1 MQVPTDPIPRPTPS
15 PPSRALA
22 LLLLVALCAGGAC
35 TPRDTKEEPT
45 PFATAPVERGELVE
59 TVSATGSLSPL
70 VTVQVG
76 SQLSGT
82 IHRLHYDFNS
92 LVKKGDLIAEIEPSL
107 FAAAEAQAEADRKS
121 AEAMRDKA
129 KVMLADKKRQLERL
143 LLLQADHV
151 ASESELD
158 IAQFAHQAAEVEL
171 RVAEASL
178 GQKRAALEHARVNLE
193 QTRIYAPI
201 DGVVISRN
209 VDVGQTVA
217 ASMTAPTLFNIAQDL
232 TQMQIETDVDEA
244 FIGQI
249 REGQPVQFTVFAY
262 LDRDF
267 EGRVAQVRLNPS
279 VESGVVMYN
288 CVIHVENTDLALKPG
303 MTATVTIETD
313 RHSDVYIVPNSA
325 LRFLPK
331 PLPESA
337 QALREKLERGQI
349 ILWSPQESGLEPIVA
364 RTGISGERFTEVS
377 GDDIREEKEVA
388 IPAAYD
394 DSTRKKRLRFG
405 LF

>member
-1 MQVPTDPIPRPTPS
+1 M
-15 PPSRALA
+15 
-22 LLLLVALCAGGAC
+22 LLLLGAFCAGSAC
-35 TPRDTKEEPT
+35 TPRDAKEEAT
-45 PFATAPVERGELVE
+45 PFATARVERGELVA

-82 IHRLHYDFNS
+82 IHRLNADFNS

-107 FAAAEAQAEADRKS
+107 FAAAEAQAEANRMS

-129 KVMLADKKRQLERL
+129 KVMLADKKRQLDRL

-151 ASESELD
+151 ASDSELD
-158 IAQFAHQAAEVEL
+158 IARFAHQAAEVEL

-217 ASMTAPTLFNIAQDL
+217 ASLTAPTLFNIAQDL
-232 TQMQIETDVDEA
+232 TRMQIETDVDEA

-249 REGQPVQFTVFAY
+249 HEGQPVRFTVFAY

-267 EGRVAQVRLNPS
+267 EGHVAQVRLNPS

-288 CVIHVENTDLALKPG
+288 CVIHVENADLALKPG

-313 RHSDVYIVPNSA
+313 RHSDVYIVPNAA

-337 QALREKLERGQI
+337 QALREELERGQI
-349 ILWSPQESGLEPIVA
+349 VLWSPRESGLEPLVV
-364 RTGISGERFTEVS
+364 RTGISGEQFTEVS
-377 GDDIREEKEVA
+377 GDGIREGREVA
-388 IPAAYD
+388 IPAVRD
-394 DSTRKKRLRFG
+394 DSARKKRRRFG